1 MVPRVY
7 LLAAL
12 LLLSGPVAS
21 VWADNAAAEEQPATA
36 PADSADADN
45 AQASESAPPAETLD
59 EQIAEA
65 EAPDSPVVGDM
76 SPLTEADP
84 ADDSSDATDKA
95 PAPESFADEPA
106 PSILP
111 MPADGYDVYVVP
123 IKGAI
128 GPPQLYILRRALKDA
143 IANGVETVILQM
155 DTPGGRVDTTLEMM
169 EALDNFE
176 GETITFVD
184 KDAISAGSYIAVA
197 TDAIYFA
204 PKGKMGAAEAV
215 TGNGQD
221 IDESMQRKV
230 SSYLRAV
237 VRVLS
242 ETHRYRADVQRA
254 MMDPAYVL
262 EIDGHEIKPAGELL
276 TLTATEAAREY
287 GNPPQPLLAAG
298 IVDSVDQLLDQRYG
312 PGNYHV
318 REFHLSWSEEF
329 AKWFSTI
336 APVLISIGILLII
349 IEIKTPN
356 FGLLGGLGIAL
367 VILAFLGNTFAG
379 LAGNEP
385 ILLFFVGVI
394 LIALELFFFPG
405 VIVVAALGLLS
416 IVAAIVW
423 SMADI
428 WPTPDGG
435 VTISG
440 EALAEAF
447 QNALIAVIL
456 AGIGLAILWRFL
468 PSSPLF
474 RRFISVGAV
483 GGVSEVDAHG
493 GSSSSGQTTLPDLGA
508 RGTVVR
514 DLHPTGIIEIDGQ
527 QYQAKCAH
535 GEIKRGQPVIVV
547 QRGSFA
553 LVVEPA
559 DNAS

>member
-1 MVPRVY
+1 
-7 LLAAL
+7 
-12 LLLSGPVAS
+12 
-21 VWADNAAAEEQPATA
+21 
-36 PADSADADN
+36 
-45 AQASESAPPAETLD
+45 
-59 EQIAEA
+59 
-65 EAPDSPVVGDM
+65 
-76 SPLTEADP
+76 
-84 ADDSSDATDKA
+84 
-95 PAPESFADEPA
+95 
-106 PSILP
+106 
-111 MPADGYDVYVVP
+111 MPAGGYDVYVVP
-123 IKGAI
+123 IEGEI

-143 IANGVETVILQM
+143 IANGVETVVLQM
-155 DTPGGRVDTTLEMM
+155 NTLGGRMDTTLEMM

-184 KDAISAGSYIAVA
+184 DRAISAGSYISVA
-197 TDAIYFA
+197 CDAIYFA

-215 TGNGQD
+215 TGQGQD
-221 IDESMQRKV
+221 ISESMQRKV
-230 SSYLRAV
+230 SSYMRAV
-237 VRVLS
+237 VRTLS

-254 MMDPAYVL
+254 MMDPDFAL
-262 EIDGHEIKPAGELL
+262 EIDGHVIKPAGELL
-276 TLTATEAAREY
+276 TITATEAAREY

-329 AKWFSTI
+329 AKWFSSI
-336 APVLISIGILLII
+336 APFLISIGILLII
-349 IEIKTPN
+349 VEIKTPN
-356 FGLLGGLGIAL
+356 FGLIGGIGIAL
-367 VILAFLGNTFAG
+367 VILAFLGNSFAG

-440 EALAEAF
+440 EALAQAF
-447 QNALIAVIL
+447 QNALIAVVL

-547 QRGSFA
+547 QRGTFA

-559 DNAS
+559 ENAF